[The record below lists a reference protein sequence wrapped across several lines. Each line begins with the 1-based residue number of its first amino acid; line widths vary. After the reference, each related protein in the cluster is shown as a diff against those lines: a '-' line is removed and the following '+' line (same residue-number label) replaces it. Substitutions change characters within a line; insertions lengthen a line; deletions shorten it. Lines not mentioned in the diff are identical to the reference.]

1 MSENLTKLQ
10 KPVFGNCGARGEG
23 AGGRR
28 AGGRAGGRAARAGGS
43 GGRGRAAR
51 LDAPLPF
58 EVLLGL
64 ARLLLGAAAHKVRH
78 VLPPKVPEAELGARR
93 RHVELREVRSD
104 HVELEVDIL
113 ERERGGGVD
122 EAAAQLR
129 RAHEEDVVLEEVLV
143 QPLLEVLG
151 LARRA
156 GDEVD
161 LVRHEGDA
169 VVVHPQVEVGVE
181 EVGGE
186 QPLELGLV
194 DLRRRH
200 RVLRV
205 HLERAV
211 QLRQEVA
218 ARVEEEDVVVHQQR
232 VLGLHVRRRL
242 QPRLE
247 RVGEGADGEQL
258 EPQLRPRLLAQLL
271 RVRRAV
277 LPQRL
282 GVRVDHAHAGRQ
294 HLAEVREL
302 RERRRHRVLRADDHR
317 DLLRQLQL
325 VRQRVPRLHRAR
337 HARLALED
345 ALAHVEV
352 AARGLR
358 HIHEWLRSNV
368 RSATGVRCAQSRCA
382 RFPRHRA
389 RSTSFYRYRD
399 GDRSRAAHAYRACRA
414 HDECGSPRVPPTP
427 VRCYGCRCHGCT
439 RLPNDWPP
447 QTQAAPRAT
456 CCRS

>member
-23 AGGRR
+23 GRR
-28 AGGRAGGRAARAGGS
+28 AGGRRRARAAAG

-104 HVELEVDIL
+104 HVELKVDVL

-337 HARLALED
+337 HARREQVAREPLHKEAAVRDEERD
-345 ALAHVEV
+345 EREEERALAHVEV
-352 AARGLR
+352 AADERLR
-358 HIHEWLRSNV
+358 HIREAFGCSNGGGANAAASV
-368 RSATGVRCAQSRCA
+368 RAKPMHATSSAAP
-382 RFPRHRA
+382 PRDH
-389 RSTSFYRYRD
+389 FYRY
-399 GDRSRAAHAYRACRA
+399 
-414 HDECGSPRVPPTP
+414 
-427 VRCYGCRCHGCT
+427 
-439 RLPNDWPP
+439 
-447 QTQAAPRAT
+447 
-456 CCRS
+456 